1 MNKEKMSCDDPSD
14 KIPLLF
20 EECIEITDPVKR
32 EAFLNAACAG
42 CAKVRA
48 EIEKLLRAHEAS
60 GSFLMGGTPPGK
72 GSGAGNIDV
81 PDFKPGEC
89 VGKYRLMG
97 LIGEGSTSTVFL
109 AEQEEPVRRWVA
121 LKIVKPG
128 MDTRKVILRFGL
140 ERQALALMDHPGIAK
155 LLDAGATSNGRPFF
169 VMELV
174 SGTSITRYC
183 DEHQLT
189 LAERLKLFMEVCNAV
204 FHAHQRG
211 IIHRDLKPDNI
222 LVSNVDGRTVLKIVD
237 FGIAKVLSTW
247 GTDNATRTSLMPFIG
262 TPAYMSPE
270 QVQMDSTALDTRTDI
285 YSLGALLYELLV
297 GHPPFDP
304 EFLMAAGLEEMCRII
319 RMEEPVAPSE
329 RFARMPPADQARIAA
344 DRSTSPHELRR
355 NLVGDLDWITVKA
368 LEKPRTRRY
377 GTASSFARDIK
388 RHFEHRPVSAAKP
401 SRRYR
406 LAKLVK
412 RQKKLVLTGSIAAA
426 LLLTS
431 TILVTISAIQA
442 RISEK
447 QAIASELAAMKAEKQ
462 SHEAMIAMHVSS
474 GMSAVDHNR
483 PDQAVLWFANA
494 ALNAGNSD
502 QQADVNARRAMC
514 WMAETP
520 IPVGAFKLAP
530 GFSDIRF
537 SSDSRFLLALDGTGQ
552 WEIWDARIR
561 DSLPWTRV
569 VGPVLEAAWSPVG
582 ANLAVITREGVVE
595 LYETASGNLLHSIK
609 ADSTPASIGFTGDSR
624 YLVFGNSSL
633 HVFDLHTAGMV
644 REIPQLA
651 EAFVGFT
658 FSAESNRIVG
668 VTRDGWAN
676 VLPLQTG
683 ESTDEPSTAFPHTT
697 SIRSDTCSSRS
708 NYQHE
713 FLRKPRMSMPALAGS
728 DQRLLTRTGVYEVS
742 LWDLDT
748 GNRMQKVESACCSCK
763 FITSQESGTLACG
776 LQGGKIGLWDIFTGK
791 PVQLLPSTGGCI
803 LDIAFGMGGKRLV
816 TAGAD
821 GLAHVWAVEEGKQ
834 VQAPM
839 HHCTDVDSVAF
850 SNNGKLVATA
860 QSDGLVRVWNV
871 FDLEPD
877 EHKASGPAAPTMVHM
892 DPSGNYFILTR
903 EPGWSAS
910 PEACISQATVFSAYT
925 GSPIGTTLSYSGCVE
940 AAAFS
945 PDSGMLAVGMAPCD
959 RTDTGRL
966 DFYDI
971 TSGLKSFTGFSLP
984 SAPDSVAWN
993 PTNGK
998 VAVLCHNGEL
1008 LIARPGP
1015 DVPQQW
1021 NAAYDTDRRY
1031 QNQQV
1036 AFTPDGATLVCLGR
1050 DGRILVRDAATG
1062 SVRYPPLVSGVDGF
1076 WSFTL
1081 SSDNRHMATATIH
1094 GQVRIWDLQEGL
1106 PAGRELTHPSWVY
1119 RCRFSSDRTTLLT
1132 AGHDGKVR
1140 LWDWQAGRLLSEP
1153 MLHPREVY
1161 DAVFSP
1167 DDNWILTACRDGNIR
1182 IWDSQRG
1189 QLLAP
1194 PVKVGLQAFNVQIT
1208 PEGGRAVLG
1217 NLGNDVS
1224 ILSLDLLTGEL
1235 PYDIDELCLIGE
1247 VVSSCTIQ
1255 EGAIRDLT
1263 SEEWLDRYNRI
1274 SRLHPEALQSGQAYR
1289 LENLSVEKASIFPAP
1304 VGSGPELEGEGKYGT
1319 GLGLV
1324 P

>member
-1 MNKEKMSCDDPSD
+1 MSCDDPSD

-20 EECIEITDPVKR
+20 EECIEIKDPEKR
-32 EAFLNAACAG
+32 EEYLNAACAG

-60 GSFLMGGTPPGK
+60 GSFLMGGTPPGV
-72 GSGAGNIDV
+72 AMAEANIDV

-128 MDTRKVILRFGL
+128 MDSRKVILRFGL

-183 DEHQLT
+183 DEHELT
-189 LAERLKLFMEVCNAV
+189 LRERLELFIQICNAV

-211 IIHRDLKPDNI
+211 IIHRDLKPDNV
-222 LVSNVDGRTVLKIVD
+222 LVSEVDGRTVLKIVD
-237 FGIAKVLSTW
+237 FGIAKVLHTW
-247 GTDNATRTSLMPFIG
+247 GASNATRTSLMPFIG

-304 EFLMAAGLEEMCRII
+304 EFLIAAGLEEMCRII
-319 RMEEPVAPSE
+319 RVVEPAAPSE
-329 RFARMPPADQARIAA
+329 RFASLLPGEQEKIAEARG
-344 DRSTSPHELRR
+344 TTPGELRR
-355 NLVGDLDWITVKA
+355 RLIGDLDWITIKA
-368 LEKPRTRRY
+368 LEKPRGRRY

-388 RHFEHRPVSAAKP
+388 NYFEHLPVSAAKP

-406 LAKLVK
+406 LAKLMK
-412 RQKKLVLTGSIAAA
+412 RQRKLVLTGSIAAA
-426 LLLTS
+426 LLFAS
-431 TILVTISAIQA
+431 TVMVTVMGIHA

-447 QAIASELAAMKAEKQ
+447 QAIESELAAMEAEKH
-462 SHEAMIAMHVSS
+462 SHEAMVSMHVSS
-474 GMSAVDHNR
+474 GMAAVDNNR

-494 ALNAGNSD
+494 ALKAGAENR
-502 QQADVNARRAMC
+502 QADVNLRRAMC

-520 IPVGAFKLAP
+520 IPIGAFKLEPSFAEL
-530 GFSDIRF
+530 RF
-537 SSDSRFLLALDGTGQ
+537 SSDSRFLLALDGTGN

-561 DSLPWTRV
+561 DSLPWTKE
-569 VGPVLEAAWSPVG
+569 VGPVIKAAWSPSG
-582 ANLAVITREGVVE
+582 SNLAVITTDGLIA
-595 LYETASGNLLHSIK
+595 LYEASSGNLLHSLEV
-609 ADSTPASIGFTGDSR
+609 DSFPVSLGFSTDSR

-633 HVFDLHTAGMV
+633 HVFDLQSASIV
-644 REIPQLA
+644 REIPKLQ
-651 EAFVGFT
+651 EAFVGFE
-658 FSAESNRIVG
+658 FSSNSNQIVG
-668 VTRDGWAN
+668 VTTDGWVN
-676 VLPLQTG
+676 IFSLGLEDPLEETG
-683 ESTDEPSTAFPHTT
+683 KPYPHTT
-697 SIRSDTCSSRS
+697 AIRSESCSSRS

-713 FLRKPRMSMPALAGS
+713 FLRTPRMSMPALADS
-728 DQRLLTRTGVYEVS
+728 DQRLLTRTGAYEVS
-742 LWDLDT
+742 LWDLGT
-748 GNRMQKVESACCSCK
+748 GNRIQKVESACCSCK
-763 FITSQESGTLACG
+763 FITSPESGALACG
-776 LQGGKIGLWDIFTGK
+776 LQGGKIGLWDIATGK
-791 PVQLLPSTGGCI
+791 PIQLLPSTGGCI

-821 GLAHVWAVEEGKQ
+821 GMAHVWAVEEGKE
-834 VQAPM
+834 VQSPM
-839 HHCTDVDSVAF
+839 HHCSDVDWVAF
-850 SNNGKLVATA
+850 SNNGKMVASV
-860 QSDGLVRVWNV
+860 QSDGLVRIWNV
-871 FDLEPD
+871 FDLKPD
-877 EHKASGPAAPTMVHM
+877 EHQPSGFAVPTMVHM
-892 DPSGNYFILTR
+892 DPAGSHFILTR
-903 EPGWSAS
+903 EPGWQASA
-910 PEACISQATVFSAYT
+910 EACISQASVFSTYT
-925 GSPIGTTLSYSGCVE
+925 GLPIGSTLQYNGCVE

-945 PDSGMLAVGMAPCD
+945 PDSGMLAVGMAPCESE
-959 RTDTGRL
+959 DTGRL
-966 DFYDI
+966 DFYDLAI
-971 TSGLKSFTGFSLP
+971 GLKSVTGFALP
-984 SAPDSVAWN
+984 SAPDSIAWS
-993 PTNGK
+993 PTDGN
-998 VAVLCHNGEL
+998 VAVLCHFGEL
-1008 LIARPGP
+1008 LMARPGP
-1015 DVPQQW
+1015 DMPVQW
-1021 NAAYDTDRRY
+1021 NAAFESDRRY

-1036 AFTPDGATLVCLGR
+1036 AFTPDGQTLVCLGR
-1050 DGRILVRDAATG
+1050 DGRILVRDARTG
-1062 SVRYPPLVSGVDGF
+1062 SVRYPPLLAGIEGF

-1081 SSDNRHMATATIH
+1081 SEDSRHMATSTVN
-1094 GQVRIWDLQEGL
+1094 GEVRIWDLLEGT
-1106 PAGRELTHPSWVY
+1106 PVGHELTHPSWVY
-1119 RCRFSSDRTTLLT
+1119 RCRFSSDEQILVT

-1140 LWDWQAGRLLSEP
+1140 LWNWREGRLVTEP

-1167 DDNWILTACRDGNIR
+1167 DDKWILTACRDGNIR
-1182 IWDSQRG
+1182 IWDTDRG

-1194 PVKVGLQAFNVQIT
+1194 PVKVGLQAFNVQVT
-1208 PEGGRAVLG
+1208 PDGGRAVLG

-1235 PYDIDELCLIGE
+1235 PYSTDDLCLIGE
-1247 VVSSCTIQ
+1247 VVSSCTV
-1255 EGAIRDLT
+1255 ESGSIRDLT
-1263 SEEWLDRYNRI
+1263 SEEWLERYNRI

-1289 LENLSVEKASIFPAP
+1289 LENLSVEKASIFPTP
-1304 VGSGPELEGEGKYGT
+1304 LGSRPELQREGKYGA